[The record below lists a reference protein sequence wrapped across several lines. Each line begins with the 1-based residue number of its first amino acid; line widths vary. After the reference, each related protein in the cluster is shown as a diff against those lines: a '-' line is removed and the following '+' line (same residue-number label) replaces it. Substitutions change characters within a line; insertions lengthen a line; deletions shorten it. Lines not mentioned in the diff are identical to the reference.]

1 MDVSIVIVSYNV
13 REYIISCIESI
24 YKHSKSGINFE
35 IIVIDN
41 DSKDNSV
48 DELKKAFPQINL
60 IQNNYNTG
68 YTIAANQGSKLSKGE
83 YIFFLNPDTLFIE
96 DSLSKL
102 ISVSEKQ
109 VNLGIIG
116 PKLITSDGF
125 TQQSFWKKPSVF
137 NTILSITHLDY
148 FNFYKN
154 YYNTNLNEII
164 KVDSLSGVAFFV
176 KKQIF
181 EEFGGFNEQL
191 FWMEDIDFS
200 IRLNSNGY
208 FNYYYPLT
216 EIVHYKGKSSETN
229 YKLAISNQLISKI
242 KFFKMHHSRLGYCI
256 IFFSVLLVSL
266 IKSILMLPIAVL
278 SLKYREKMLAYIYTI
293 KSTLRN

>member
-24 YKHSKSGINFE
+24 YKHSKSGTNFE
-35 IIVIDN
+35 IVVVDN

-48 DELKKAFPQINL
+48 DELKKAFPKINL
-60 IQNNYNTG
+60 IQNNYNAG
-68 YTIAANQGSKLSKGE
+68 YTIAANQGSRICKGE

-96 DSLSKL
+96 DSLNKL
-102 ISVSEKQ
+102 ISLSNKQ
-109 VNLGIIG
+109 INSGVVG
-116 PKLITSDGF
+116 PKLIAGDGS
-125 TQQSFWKKPSVF
+125 TQQSYWKKPSVF

-154 YYNTNLNEII
+154 YNNRNLNEII
-164 KVDSLSGVAFFV
+164 EVDTLSGGAFFL

-181 EEFGGFNEQL
+181 EELGGFNEQL

-216 EIVHYKGKSSETN
+216 EIVHFKGKSSETN
-229 YKLAISNQLISKI
+229 YKVAISNQLISKI
-242 KFFKMHHSRLGYCI
+242 KFFKIHHSGLGYYI
-256 IFFSVLLVSL
+256 IFFSVLFIST
-266 IKSILMLPIAVL
+266 IKSILMLPIAVI
-278 SLKYREKMLAYIYTI
+278 SLNYRKKMLAYIYTI
-293 KSTLRN
+293 KSALRS